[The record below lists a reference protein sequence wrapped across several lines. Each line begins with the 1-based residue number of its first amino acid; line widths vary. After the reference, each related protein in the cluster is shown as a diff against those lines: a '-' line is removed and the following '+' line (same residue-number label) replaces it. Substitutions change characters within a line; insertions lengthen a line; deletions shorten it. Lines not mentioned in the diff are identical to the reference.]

1 MTPCPR
7 PLGCAPVKRLSILR
21 AMSLCVALTLV
32 GTACGGGATS
42 AATVNGST
50 ITRSDVMDEL
60 NELIAAVKNPTN
72 NPISDDQKT
81 QLLDQLTDS
90 AHKSPSAAAAAE
102 LLTNKIVAKLVDQA
116 MVQYNLTVADED
128 TTASTADIKQSLYSL
143 DSVAAKTRDAAILQ
157 GARTSRVSRFLSDTT
172 NKWYTDADVT
182 AFYELGK
189 KEAFS
194 QACVAHILVADE
206 TLAKKLASEIKGGAD
221 FATLAAANSIDTSNK
236 DTGGDLGCNA
246 KGAFVPEF
254 EAAVASAKDGEV
266 VGPVKTQYGFHVIKV
281 KSAYKERSL
290 DDALKTDIA
299 AQLAQPKG
307 WLDLTIGRSKI
318 TVNRSFGTWD
328 AKNARV
334 NPPAGATSSTTSTVP
349 AALPSSDTGPTGAS
363 NTGASGTGASGT
375 GASGTGASG
384 TGASSTGASG
394 TGASGTGA
402 SGK

>member
-1 MTPCPR
+1 MTLCPR
-7 PLGCAPVKRLSILR
+7 PLGCVPVKRLSILR
-21 AMSLCVALTLV
+21 AMSLCVALALV
-32 GTACGGGATS
+32 GTACGGATN
-42 AATVNGST
+42 AATVNGSS
-50 ITRSDVMDEL
+50 ITRGDVMDEL

-116 MVQYNLTVADED
+116 MTKYNLTIGDED
-128 TTASTADIKQSLYSL
+128 TTASTTDIKQSLYSL

-157 GARTSRVSRFLSDTT
+157 GARTSRVSRFLSDAT

-189 KEAFS
+189 KDLFS
-194 QACVAHILVADE
+194 QACVSHILVGDE
-206 TLAKKLASEIKGGAD
+206 TLAKQLAAAVKGGAD

-254 EAAVASAKDGEV
+254 EAAVASAKDGDL
-266 VGPVKTQYGFHVIKV
+266 VGPVKTQYGYHVIKV
-281 KSAYKERSL
+281 KNAYKERPL
-290 DDALKTDIA
+290 DDALKTEIA

-328 AKNARV
+328 PKNAKV
-334 NPPAGATSSTTSTVP
+334 NPPAGATVPTTSTVQTAP
-349 AALPSSDTGPTGAS
+349 LSSDTGAS
-363 NTGASGTGASGT
+363 GSGASGSGASGS
-375 GASGTGASG
+375 GASGS
-384 TGASSTGASG
+384 
-394 TGASGTGA
+394 GA